1 MLKIQTGQDNPV
13 LREKAKKVNE
23 ISAEIKRLILDMKE
37 IVESGPNDIGLAAP
51 QVNKSLCIIVVQ
63 PDKNEKAMALINP
76 EIKKFSTKKEIM
88 PEGCLSLP
96 NIIVPVERPFKITA
110 RAVDTEGRKIKIRAE
125 GLLARVIQHEVDH
138 LNGILIVDHKLL

>member
-1 MLKIQTGQDNPV
+1 MLEIQIGENNPV
-13 LREKAKKVNE
+13 LRKKAGRIKK
-23 ISAEIKRLILDMKE
+23 ISAEIKRLALDMVQM
-37 IVESGPNDIGLAAP
+37 IESEPDDIGLAAP
-51 QVNKSLCIIVVQ
+51 QVNQSLCLIVVQ
-63 PDKNEKAMALINP
+63 PDKSKKALVLINP

-110 RAVDTEGRKIKIRAE
+110 QALDLEGNEVKIKAK

-138 LNGILIVDHKLL
+138 LHGVLIVDYK